1 MLWGKVLHA
10 SAGAHLR
17 HEVHHPPTA
26 PAGDQTKAKS
36 AGGPGA
42 VRACIVVIDQ
52 SDVDTPQQEA
62 NQSRMYCNHVYKYQ
76 NGRARTGYS
85 I

>member
-1 MLWGKVLHA
+1 MRFTTHP
-10 SAGAHLR
+10 LR
-17 HEVHHPPTA
+17 PRVIKPRPKA
-26 PAGDQTKAKS
+26 PE
-36 AGGPGA
+36 GPGA

-62 NQSRMYCNHVYKYQ
+62 TQSRMYCKHVYKYK